1 MPRTI
6 VIESSAEFI
15 NRNGGT
21 SIASSSG
28 SWLLCPNGAKLTNNG
43 NQRHEPP
50 EDPVKRLEAELDYLE
65 ALVKKLEQQYVQIQN
80 NLIQQTHWYILNA
93 ANMPDDDGLKA
104 LSEVK
109 ALLAK
114 KTRERDEKKLSYE
127 ITRGPT
133 RAEIQAQEQSERRE
147 EARNFLNKLEM
158 ITNRDL
164 DQERNDKMEIM
175 SRFVE
180 KSDKLFHQ
188 AADHLEEQTAVNLM
202 NRRR

>member
-6 VIESSAEFI
+6 TIESPQEFI

-21 SIASSSG
+21 SISSG
-28 SWLLCPNGAKLTNNG
+28 SGNWLLCPNGAKFTPDG
-43 NQRHEPP
+43 NQRHERP
-50 EDPVKRLEAELDYLE
+50 EDPVQLLLAELDYLE

-80 NLIQQTHWYILNA
+80 NLIQQTQWFIMNA

-114 KTRERDEKKLSYE
+114 KTQERDEKKLQYE
-127 ITRGPT
+127 TARGPT
-133 RAEIQAQEQSERRE
+133 RAELQAQAQQLRRE

-158 ITNRDL
+158 ITSRNL

-175 SRFVE
+175 SKFVE
-180 KSDKLFHQ
+180 KTDKVFNE
-188 AADHLEEQTAVNLM
+188 AADRLEERTAQNLM
-202 NRRR
+202 NRQR